1 MRLKEALAAPAAWRR
16 LKRQACIR
24 SLRSGPL
31 SLLFA
36 PGARSSFWVLSRP
49 GGGCADLQKRA
60 EQNGAHFQANYFV
73 LFLVLLPSCSLLLGR
88 PAWVLGSGLLIA
100 YGALLLQHRLGTAS
114 SGRGLE
120 EEVAW
125 WSPKALTNWE
135 GSSRSRQLR
144 LMLGSLL
151 FGYLAFG
158 TGFVLLASCLMA
170 LFACHA
176 ALHPGACTVGD
187 FISIDEE
194 DDL

>member
-1 MRLKEALAAPAAWRR
+1 MRLKEAALEAAGLHPLAS
-16 LKRQACIR
+16 I
-24 SLRSGPL
+24 
-31 SLLFA
+31 
-36 PGARSSFWVLSRP
+36 GALVSAVRPWSSFWVLSRP